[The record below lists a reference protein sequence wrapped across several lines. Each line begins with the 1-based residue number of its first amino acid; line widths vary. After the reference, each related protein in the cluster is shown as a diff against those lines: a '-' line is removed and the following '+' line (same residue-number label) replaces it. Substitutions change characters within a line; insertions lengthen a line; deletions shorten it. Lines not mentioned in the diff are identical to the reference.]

1 MIEKSYIVYIS
12 LLFKEFLRT
21 VDIFVTLKQTKIAFF
36 ITRKRRTVL
45 NVNSE
50 KYLTRLFPTKNRFII
65 MITNG
70 NKI

>member
-1 MIEKSYIVYIS
+1 MIEKSYIVYIN
-12 LLFKEFLRT
+12 LLFKEFLKTGYFCYFKTNQNR
-21 VDIFVTLKQTKIAFF
+21 FS

-50 KYLTRLFPTKNRFII
+50 KYLTRLFPTKNRLII
-65 MITNG
+65 MITSG

>member
-1 MIEKSYIVYIS
+1 MFENYVPSNDRILKNSGYFCY
-12 LLFKEFLRT
+12 FKTNQNRFS
-21 VDIFVTLKQTKIAFF
+21 

-50 KYLTRLFPTKNRFII
+50 KYLTRLFPTKNRLII
-65 MITNG
+65 MIANG

>member
-12 LLFKEFLRT
+12 LLFKEFLKTNQNR
-21 VDIFVTLKQTKIAFF
+21 FS

-50 KYLTRLFPTKNRFII
+50 KYLTRLFPTKSRLII
-65 MITNG
+65 MI
-70 NKI
+70 